1 MPGTI
6 HVNTDATFTTMILM
20 AIGEKMKFGTSVPEV
35 GADGQ
40 RKYTAEV
47 AVQYR
52 PESGMRPVS
61 EVISAT
67 ITGGDHQAILSI
79 PPGSP
84 VALDGL
90 RCGVSAPEKRDD
102 GRVRGGRLYFMAS
115 AIRPAGAGGAAQDR
129 VKANHPPIQPHAEER
144 T

>member
-6 HVNTDATFTTMILM
+6 HVNTDATFATMILM
-20 AIGEKMKFGTSVPEV
+20 GIAEKTKFGTDVPEV
-35 GADGQ
+35 SALGEK
-40 RKYTAEV
+40 KYVAEV

-52 PESGMRPVS
+52 AEGTMRPVS

-67 ITGGDHQAILSI
+67 ITGGAHDAILGI

-84 VALDGL
+84 VELAGL
-90 RCGVSAPEKRDD
+90 RCGVSAPEKRED

-115 AIRPAGAGGAAQDR
+115 AIRPAGASMRPVKSDAA
-129 VKANHPPIQPHAEER
+129 
-144 T
+144 

>member
-6 HVNTDATFTTMILM
+6 HVNADATFAAMILM
-20 AIGEKMKFGTSVPEV
+20 SVGEKMIFGTDQPEITK
-35 GADGQ
+35 DGQ
-40 RKYTAEV
+40 RKYTVEV

-52 PESGMRPVS
+52 AELGMKPVS

-67 ITGGDHQAILSI
+67 ITGGDHNAILGI

-90 RCGVSAPEKRDD
+90 RCGVSAPEKRED
-102 GRVRGGRLYFMAS
+102 GRVRGGRLYFMAQS
-115 AIRPAGAGGAAQDR
+115 IRPAGAGGLR
-129 VKANHPPIQPHAEER
+129 PVKSEQAS
-144 T
+144 

>member
-6 HVNTDATFTTMILM
+6 HVDTDATFSTMILM
-20 AIGEKMKFGTSVPEV
+20 GIAEKMKFGTDVPEV
-35 GADGQ
+35 SALGEK
-40 RKYTAEV
+40 KYTAEI

-52 PESGMRPVS
+52 PEGMRPVS

-67 ITGGDHQAILSI
+67 ITGGDHSAILGI
-79 PPGSP
+79 APGSP
-84 VALDGL
+84 VVLEGL

-115 AIRPAGAGGAAQDR
+115 AIRSAASSYRAPKSD
-129 VKANHPPIQPHAEER
+129 AA
-144 T
+144 

>member
-6 HVNTDATFTTMILM
+6 HVNTDATFATMILM
-20 AIGEKMKFGTSVPEV
+20 GITEKTKFGTDVPEV
-35 GADGQ
+35 SASGEK
-40 RKYTAEV
+40 KYTAEI

-52 PESGMRPVS
+52 PEYGMRPVS

-67 ITGGDHQAILSI
+67 ITGGDHNAILGI

-90 RCGVSAPEKRDD
+90 RCGVSAPEKRED

-115 AIRPAGAGGAAQDR
+115 GIRPAGASGMRPVKSDAA
-129 VKANHPPIQPHAEER
+129 
-144 T
+144 

>member
-6 HVNTDATFTTMILM
+6 HVNIDATFSTMILM
-20 AIGEKMKFGTSVPEV
+20 SIAEKTKYGTDIPEVSANGEK
-35 GADGQ
+35 
-40 RKYTAEV
+40 KYTAEV

-52 PESGMRPVS
+52 PEYGMKPVS

-67 ITGGDHQAILSI
+67 ITGGDHNAILGI

-90 RCGVSAPEKRDD
+90 RCGVSAPEKRED
-102 GRVRGGRLYFMAS
+102 GRLRGGKLYFMAS
-115 AIRPAGAGGAAQDR
+115 SIRLAGAGGLR
-129 VKANHPPIQPHAEER
+129 PVKPAEQAS
-144 T
+144 

>member
-6 HVNTDATFTTMILM
+6 HVNTDATFATMILM
-20 AIGEKMKFGTSVPEV
+20 GIAEKTKFGTDVPEV
-35 GADGQ
+35 SALGEK
-40 RKYTAEV
+40 KYTAEV

-52 PESGMRPVS
+52 AEGTMRPVS

-67 ITGGDHQAILSI
+67 ITGPGPDILSI

-84 VALDGL
+84 VELAGL

-102 GRVRGGRLYFMAS
+102 GRLRGGRLYFMAS
-115 AIRPAGAGGAAQDR
+115 SIRVAGASGMRPVKSDAA
-129 VKANHPPIQPHAEER
+129 
-144 T
+144 

>member
-6 HVNTDATFTTMILM
+6 HVNTDATFAALILM
-20 AIGEKMKFGTSVPEV
+20 SIGEKMIFGTDQPEITKA
-35 GADGQ
+35 GE
-40 RKYTAEV
+40 RKYTAEI

-52 PESGMRPVS
+52 PENGMKPVS

-67 ITGGDHQAILSI
+67 ITGGDHNAILGI
-79 PPGSP
+79 APGSP
-84 VALDGL
+84 VTLEGL

-115 AIRPAGAGGAAQDR
+115 AIRSAASSYRAKSD
-129 VKANHPPIQPHAEER
+129 AA
-144 T
+144 

>member
-6 HVNTDATFTTMILM
+6 HVNTDATFAAMILM
-20 AIGEKMKFGTSVPEV
+20 SIGEKMIFGTEQPEITKA
-35 GADGQ
+35 GE
-40 RKYTAEV
+40 RKYAAEV

-52 PESGMRPVS
+52 PENGMKAIS

-67 ITGGDHQAILSI
+67 ITGGDHAAILGI
-79 PPGSP
+79 APGSP
-84 VALDGL
+84 VVLEGL

-115 AIRPAGAGGAAQDR
+115 AIRSAAASYRAPKSD
-129 VKANHPPIQPHAEER
+129 AA
-144 T
+144 

>member
-6 HVNTDATFTTMILM
+6 HVSTDATFAAMILM
-20 AIGEKMKFGTSVPEV
+20 SVAEKMKFGTDMPEV
-35 GADGQ
+35 SATGE
-40 RKYTAEV
+40 RKYVAEV

-52 PESGMRPVS
+52 PDNGMKPVS

-67 ITGGDHQAILSI
+67 ITGGDHNAILSI

-84 VALDGL
+84 VVLDGL

-102 GRVRGGRLYFMAS
+102 GRVRGGRLYFMAT
-115 AIRPAGAGGAAQDR
+115 AIRAAGAQGLR
-129 VKANHPPIQPHAEER
+129 PVKSEAS
-144 T
+144 

>member
-6 HVNTDATFTTMILM
+6 HVDTDATFSTMILM
-20 AIGEKMKFGTSVPEV
+20 GIAEKMKYGTDVPEV
-35 GADGQ
+35 SALGEK
-40 RKYTAEV
+40 KYTAEI

-52 PESGMRPVS
+52 PEGTMRPVS

-67 ITGGDHQAILSI
+67 ITGGDHNAILGI
-79 PPGSP
+79 APGSP
-84 VALDGL
+84 VVLEGL

-115 AIRPAGAGGAAQDR
+115 AIRSAAASYRAPKSD
-129 VKANHPPIQPHAEER
+129 AA
-144 T
+144 

>member
-6 HVNTDATFTTMILM
+6 HVNADATFAAMILM
-20 AIGEKMKFGTSVPEV
+20 SVGEKMRFGTDVPEV
-35 GADGQ
+35 SASGEK
-40 RKYTAEV
+40 KYTVEV

-52 PESGMRPVS
+52 PENGMKPVS

-67 ITGGDHQAILSI
+67 ITGGDHHAILGI

-115 AIRPAGAGGAAQDR
+115 AIRPAGASGMRPVKSDAA
-129 VKANHPPIQPHAEER
+129 
-144 T
+144 

>member
-6 HVNTDATFTTMILM
+6 HVNTDATFTAMILM
-20 AIGEKMKFGTSVPEV
+20 GIAEKTKFGTDEPDITK
-35 GADGQ
+35 DGQ

-52 PESGMRPVS
+52 PEYGMKPVS

-67 ITGGDHQAILSI
+67 ITGGDHNAILGI

-90 RCGVSAPEKRDD
+90 RCGVSAPERKEN
-102 GRVRGGRLYFMAS
+102 GRIAGGRLYFMAS
-115 AIRPAGAGGAAQDR
+115 SIRSAAASYRAPKSD
-129 VKANHPPIQPHAEER
+129 AA
-144 T
+144 